1 MTARLTFRL
10 VALGI
15 VAFVVGL
22 VVART
27 VFTARE
33 VPLPAL
39 ENATIYAPPRPLP
52 PLDLVGQ
59 DGQALGPDFLKGR
72 WTLVFFGFTH
82 CPDVCPTTLTVLKQ
96 VHRSLA
102 TLPAAQQPRVLLV
115 SVDHERDTPARLRE
129 YVEFFDPTF
138 FGATGTA
145 EAVRQAAAAFAVPY
159 AKVPLPGGGY
169 TMDHGAGVFTIAPSG
184 QIVAYASP
192 PLSAEVMARDFRKIL
207 QYVEDQD

>member
-27 VFTARE
+27 VLHERE
-33 VPLPAL
+33 PALPAL

-52 PLDLVGQ
+52 PLDLVGK
-59 DGQALGPDFLKGR
+59 DGQALGPDFFKGR

-82 CPDVCPTTLTVLKQ
+82 CPDVCPTTLAVLKQ

-102 TLPAAQQPRVLLV
+102 TLPTAQQPRVLLA
-115 SVDHERDTPARLRE
+115 SVDHERDTPAQLRA

-138 FGATGTA
+138 LGATGTA
-145 EAVRQAAAAFAVPY
+145 EAVSQAAAAFAVPY

-169 TMDHGAGVFTIAPSG
+169 TMDHGAGVFTVSPSG
-184 QIVAYASP
+184 AIIAYTSP

-207 QYVEDQD
+207 QYAGDQD